1 MAKWEERD
9 PRWLVQHRDDGKNV
23 NGWHWEEKNRLE
35 WTKQRLQELLP
46 AIPAAVTGNLR
57 ICEVTDVVG
66 EAMTSTRKG
75 NKKLAIFDL
84 KITLKWQAQAE
95 DDAEQVRSQAV
106 DTGSGVYKGTL
117 QLDDFAS
124 HSEPDEYIFTV
135 TADATGEID
144 KRELYR
150 GVAESLRPQIIG
162 ALQQLL
168 QEMVEL

>member
-1 MAKWEERD
+1 MAKWDERD

-35 WTKQRLQELLP
+35 WTKQRLRELLP
-46 AIPAAVTGNLR
+46 AIPAAETGNLR
-57 ICEVTDVVG
+57 ISEVTDVVG

-75 NKKLAIFDL
+75 NKKLAIYDV
-84 KITLKWQAQAE
+84 KITMKWEAQAE
-95 DDAEQVRSQAV
+95 DDAEQ
-106 DTGSGVYKGTL
+106 YKGTL

-124 HSEPDEYIFTV
+124 HSEPEEYIVTV
-135 TADATGEID
+135 TADATGEVD
-144 KRELYR
+144 KRELYK
-150 GVAESLRPQIIG
+150 GVAESLRPQIIE

>member
-1 MAKWEERD
+1 MAKWDERD

-35 WTKQRLQELLP
+35 WTKQRLKELLP
-46 AIPAAVTGNLR
+46 AIPAAETGSLR

-66 EAMTSTRKG
+66 EVMTSTRKG
-75 NKKLAIFDL
+75 NKKLAIYDL
-84 KITLKWQAQAE
+84 KITMKWEAQAE
-95 DDAEQVRSQAV
+95 DEADQ
-106 DTGSGVYKGTL
+106 YKGTL

-124 HSEPDEYIFTV
+124 HSEPDEYVITV
-135 TADATGEID
+135 TADATGELD

-150 GVAESLRPQIIG
+150 GVAESFRPQIIG
-162 ALQQLL
+162 ALEQLL